1 MKVLSTTFISSL
13 LLVLFFNGT
22 VLGQPQILVDP
33 LEIEP
38 DLIPQLEVEMIISI
52 SNVGDEQ
59 LSFDVNIVYIEGD
72 EDDYLTVVPDSGI
85 VEPDRDLDLILSY
98 SRDQLGPG
106 HSRAEI
112 RINSNDPDAEIVIV
126 RFHELMP
133 FLPVII
139 SLSEGWNLISSYL
152 IPNEYRDIRMVL
164 GELVERESI
173 LLVKDGRGRF
183 YVPARNFNNIP
194 FWNFRDGYYVK
205 MAEADTRVIYGDEV
219 AFDTPIPLRQN
230 WNTIAYFPED
240 EIEAPEAFENIEEI
254 LILAKDGRGRFY
266 YPEIGFNNMRPLRR
280 GQGYK
285 VKVEQDG
292 ELIWNVP

>member
-1 MKVLSTTFISSL
+1 
-13 LLVLFFNGT
+13 
-22 VLGQPQILVDP
+22 
-33 LEIEP
+33 
-38 DLIPQLEVEMIISI
+38 
-52 SNVGDEQ
+52 
-59 LSFDVNIVYIEGD
+59 
-72 EDDYLTVVPDSGI
+72 
-85 VEPDRDLDLILSY
+85 
-98 SRDQLGPG
+98 
-106 HSRAEI
+106 
-112 RINSNDPDAEIVIV
+112 
-126 RFHELMP
+126 
-133 FLPVII
+133 
-139 SLSEGWNLISSYL
+139 
-152 IPNEYRDIRMVL
+152 
-164 GELVERESI
+164 
-173 LLVKDGRGRF
+173 
-183 YVPARNFNNIP
+183 
-194 FWNFRDGYYVK
+194 